1 MTSLGLAH
9 VISDGALRSIE
20 KLKQEKLYA
29 KVERLPPNFQPE
41 MLPVVAV
48 AVSSVSVSWPRVRQ
62 SKGLMSA
69 IFKNQSKRN
78 STPKSNAYL
87 SISDG
92 DALCCHSRVRRVL
105 VLLPENA
112 VVVLPENV
120 NPENVR

>member
-1 MTSLGLAH
+1 MTPLGA
-9 VISDGALRSIE
+9 GALRSIE

-69 IFKNQSKRN
+69 IFEKSKQEKLYAKVDR
-78 STPKSNAYL
+78 
-87 SISDG
+87 IS
-92 DALCCHSRVRRVL
+92 
-105 VLLPENA
+105 
-112 VVVLPENV
+112 
-120 NPENVR
+120 